1 MQASKFEHNVFT
13 ASLNNRFERT
23 DSFDNERPE
32 GRLGSHRVSGSEP
45 SGACL
50 TRAGRVYRGMTKV
63 REKVSRFCTRLPSYL
78 CAGIKG
84 LAYGGT
90 AGRYGGLLAGGF
102 IGAVVGGVAIGPAGA
117 LAGAFTGAGI
127 GMMVGSTCGD
137 IGGAV
142 IGIAKKHRQFNKEKI
157 NQLESQLAEAQEQDA
172 IRRQQV
178 DLLAQRVQGHR

>member
-1 MQASKFEHNVFT
+1 MQASKFQNNVFT
-13 ASLNNRFERT
+13 TSLNSGFARA
-23 DSFDNERPE
+23 DSFDNDRPE
-32 GRLGSHRVSGSEP
+32 GRLGSHSVSGSEP
-45 SGACL
+45 RSACL

-90 AGRYGGLLAGGF
+90 AGRYGGLLAGGV

-117 LAGAFTGAGI
+117 VAGAFTGAGI
-127 GMMVGSTCGD
+127 GAMIGSTCGD

-142 IGIAKKHRQFNKEKI
+142 TGIAMQHRQFNKEKI
-157 NQLESQLAEAQEQDA
+157 NQLESQLADAQEQDA

-178 DLLAQRVQGHR
+178 DFLAQRVTRGG